1 MNSNNIQDSETGED
15 VSDKSAKGPM
25 NQPWFKEA
33 YKAAV
38 KFYEKDDV
46 LDSRDRE
53 ELYKAYN
60 SISGAQ
66 MFGGWLGFS
75 SVFIPPFFYQY
86 YKTKEIKGVK
96 VPRNFVIGLVA
107 LAGSSFIAGNIAY
120 KKQLQRLDPD
130 NVFGSTGDYGDDAL
144 ENEQN
149 QFQKIK
155 PPAQRQY
162 EMMTLLKN
170 GSATRWAAYFSVTQK
185 NPEKRLPNPMIKLQ
199 EIQQEGLKRSS
210 YMNQR
215 DPIGLYKDIPEK
227 KKEHLNPGNNKTGPV
242 DGNTTSD
249 NSVGTGGDSWS
260 GVREEHKTSSSWDR
274 IRVGNSQ
281 ASKPAS
287 SSSPFDVF
295 ENEEENKSG
304 VNPPLD
310 VPALPIQA
318 HVMDRTISQ
327 EEFDKLLENER
338 NND

>member
-1 MNSNNIQDSETGED
+1 MDNTSIQGSERTDG
-15 VSDKSAKGPM
+15 VSDKSDKGPM

-38 KFYEKDDV
+38 QFYEKDDV

-60 SISGAQ
+60 SISRAQ

-96 VPRNFVIGLVA
+96 VPRNFVIGLVV

-120 KKQLQRLDPD
+120 KKQLQKLDPD
-130 NVFGSTGDYGDDAL
+130 NEFGSKGNYGDDAL
-144 ENEQN
+144 EDQQN

-170 GSATRWAAYFSVTQK
+170 GSATRWAAYFSITQK

-227 KKEHLNPGNNKTGPV
+227 KIEDKGVTGN
-242 DGNTTSD
+242 DGIT
-249 NSVGTGGDSWS
+249 TGGDSWT
-260 GVREEHKTSSSWDR
+260 GVREEHKTNSSWDK
-274 IRVGNSQ
+274 IRVGNDQ
-281 ASKPAS
+281 KPKPS
-287 SSSPFDVF
+287 SSYSPFDVF
-295 ENEEENKSG
+295 ENGEEDKSDSKSP
-304 VNPPLD
+304 VQ
-310 VPALPIQA
+310 VPVLPTQA
-318 HVMDRTISQ
+318 PVMDRTTSQ